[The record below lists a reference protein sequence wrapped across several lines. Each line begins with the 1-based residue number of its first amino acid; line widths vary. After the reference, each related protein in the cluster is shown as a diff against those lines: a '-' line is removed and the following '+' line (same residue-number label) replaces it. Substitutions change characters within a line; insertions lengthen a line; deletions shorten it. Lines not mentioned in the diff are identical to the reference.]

1 MSDWNVARYKQRLRA
16 FAVEKEVGK
25 IVRKNKN
32 DIIKLNKDNLSKG
45 LNSEDQLVGT
55 YSTYTQAWAF
65 RKGKEANTLKIAGS
79 NYNFNWT
86 GKFIK
91 GIFITY
97 ENNKIK
103 FFSKGMGLT
112 SKTRFITN
120 NNLLGVSKK
129 GAKIINEDVVK
140 PNLQN
145 SFKAHLNK

>member
-16 FAVEKEVGK
+16 FNVEKTVNS
-25 IVRKNKN
+25 IVRKNKKE
-32 DIIKLNKDNLSKG
+32 IIKLNKDNLDKG
-45 LNSEDQLVGT
+45 LNSEDLLVGS

-65 RKGKEANTLKIAGS
+65 RKGKEANTLKIAGA

-129 GAKIINEDVVK
+129 GAKVINNDIIQ
-140 PNLQN
+140 PNLQD
-145 SFKAHLNK
+145 SFKNHLNK